1 MIEFRHMQKAF
12 GTSVVLKDINAT
24 VNEGDSIAV
33 IGPSGTGKSTL
44 LRCLTYLD
52 PPTGGQIFVDGED
65 ITAPGCNI
73 YKVRQKMG
81 MVFQSYN
88 LFGHMTVIENI
99 MYAPVKLL
107 GMSRQDAYDRGV
119 ELLKKVGLADRTLK
133 YPEALSG
140 GQKQRVAIARTLA
153 MDPEIILFDEPTSA
167 LDPTMTGEV
176 EAVIED
182 LARAG
187 KTMMIVTHEMNLAKR
202 VANRVFYM
210 DEGIIYEDGPADQI
224 FNDPQREK
232 TSRFVRKLKVLEFNI
247 DSHGFDF
254 VGASTEI
261 DRYCFKNHIPLK
273 TSNKIRSVIEE
284 LCVQILLPVVKDPGI
299 YVCVEYSEEEAYT
312 IITVKYPD
320 RFRPEDSGDS
330 EDSEDSGEDL
340 SYKLLKANTESIDYS
355 YDEAEGSTIIMKLR

>member
-1 MIEFRHMQKAF
+1 
-12 GTSVVLKDINAT
+12 
-24 VNEGDSIAV
+24 
-33 IGPSGTGKSTL
+33 
-44 LRCLTYLD
+44 
-52 PPTGGQIFVDGED
+52 
-65 ITAPGCNI
+65 
-73 YKVRQKMG
+73 
-81 MVFQSYN
+81 
-88 LFGHMTVIENI
+88 
-99 MYAPVKLL
+99 
-107 GMSRQDAYDRGV
+107 
-119 ELLKKVGLADRTLK
+119 
-133 YPEALSG
+133 
-140 GQKQRVAIARTLA
+140 

-299 YVCVEYSEEEAYT
+299 NVCVEYSEEEEYT

-330 EDSEDSGEDL
+330 GEDL
-340 SYKLLKANTESIDYS
+340 SYRLLKANTESIDYS
-355 YDEAEGSTIIMKLR
+355 YDEAEGSTIVMKLR

>member
-1 MIEFRHMQKAF
+1 MIEFRHMQKTY
-12 GTSVVLKDINAT
+12 GPSLVLKDISTT
-24 VNEGDSIAV
+24 VNEGDSIAI

-73 YKVRQKMG
+73 NKVRQKMG

-119 ELLKKVGLADRTLK
+119 ELLEKVGLADRTLK
-133 YPEALSG
+133 YPDALSG

-153 MDPEIILFDEPTSA
+153 MDPKIILFDEPTSA

-182 LARAG
+182 LALSG
-187 KTMMIVTHEMNLAKR
+187 KTMMIVTHEMSLARR

-224 FNDPQREK
+224 FDHPQKEK
-232 TSRFVRKLKVLEFNI
+232 TSRFVRKLKVLEFDI
-247 DSHGFDF
+247 DGHNFDF
-254 VGASTEI
+254 VGASSDI
-261 DRYCFKNHIPLK
+261 DRYCLKNHIPLRI
-273 TSNKIRSVIEE
+273 SNRIRSVIEE
-284 LCVQILLPVVKDPGI
+284 LCVQILLPSIGDSRIK
-299 YVCVEYSEEEAYT
+299 VCVEYSEEEAFA
-312 IITVKYPD
+312 TVTVNYPD
-320 RFRPEDSGDS
+320 RFRPEDSGD
-330 EDSEDSGEDL
+330 GL
-340 SYKLLKANTESIDYS
+340 AYRLLTASAESIDYT
-355 YDEAEGSTIIMKLR
+355 YDEAEGSTVVLKIS